1 MINIAGIASQVK
13 HNCNISDAKY
23 WGYYSPCGL
32 LLRIRDLYRIENS
45 FNSRASISPEH
56 IGKWIEARETLWGE
70 LESGDYRK
78 IEINGRKFGPFDAKD
93 INLAISEHGLIYGAG
108 YGNMLKP
115 VFIFARLYEQRK
127 VKKFNIYISGRELA
141 RDLSTSPAMIQGNTI
156 LMRHE
161 AMQQFM
167 LDKFEEMQSKRCS
180 GFLSRAFSEYGVS
193 SDTDKRVPADE
204 FDKILAGVA
213 EKELNT
219 YMYHE
224 FGEAS
229 QRRILGKWWRQLLME
244 IPYSRAEM
252 YLRSLKDVLSDT
264 CGPGMLSYIINN
276 RKAGSLG
283 FYVAMLS
290 GLRRII
296 FPEIVGA
303 YEGFLESG
311 DWGGIERARINGYR
325 KARESAAKL
334 KEMFDACRIS
344 QKGIEELIP

>member
-1 MINIAGIASQVK
+1 
-13 HNCNISDAKY
+13 
-23 WGYYSPCGL
+23 
-32 LLRIRDLYRIENS
+32 
-45 FNSRASISPEH
+45 
-56 IGKWIEARETLWGE
+56 LWAD

-78 IEINGRKFGPFDAKD
+78 IEINGRKFEPFDVMG
-93 INLAISEHGLIYGAG
+93 INSVISEHSLIYGAG

-115 VFIFARLYEQRK
+115 VFILAGLYEQRK
-127 VKKFNIYISGRELA
+127 VKKFNIYISGREYA

-156 LMRHE
+156 IMRHE
-161 AMQQFM
+161 TMQQFM
-167 LDKFEEMQSKRCS
+167 LDKFEEMQSRRCS
-180 GFLSRAFSEYGVS
+180 GFLSRAFSAYGVS
-193 SDTDKRVPADE
+193 RDTDKKVPADE

-213 EKELNT
+213 EKELKT

-229 QRRILGKWWRQLLME
+229 QRRILGKWWKQLLME
-244 IPYSRAEM
+244 VSYSRAEM

-296 FPEIVGA
+296 FPEILVA
-303 YEGFLESG
+303 YEEFLESG

-325 KARESAAKL
+325 KARKSAAKL
-334 KEMFDACRIS
+334 KEMSDKGRIS
-344 QKGIEELIP
+344 QKDVEELIP